1 MGDIDADADQDLTDA
16 QLYTEGVL
24 GGDIPLNDCN
34 DINSDG
40 LINVVD
46 AATIADCQYWNSAHA
61 HPDSSGVHSHCDFPT
76 VAIENPFDNVEFT
89 IGNVDWDLQYFD
101 VHVLNPDNRI
111 YAYHLEFDGIQISQT
126 ESLIDPLLYSGTPSH
141 VPGGID
147 VLSLSYDGTSIPKNI
162 VYTPFLRVHWIGSA
176 NGMVCISQAVDVV
189 NDALQTTMT
198 SLFNPC
204 IEETNAGCF
213 EDLDGDLVVS
223 VSDILA
229 VLSEF
234 GCLSDCS
241 NDVNGDGYVN
251 VADVLLVLSAFGT
264 VCG

>member
-1 MGDIDADADQDLTDA
+1 M
-16 QLYTEGVL
+16 
-24 GGDIPLNDCN
+24 
-34 DINSDG
+34 
-40 LINVVD
+40 
-46 AATIADCQYWNSAHA
+46 
-61 HPDSSGVHSHCDFPT
+61 
-76 VAIENPFDNVEFT
+76 
-89 IGNVDWDLQYFD
+89 
-101 VHVLNPDNRI
+101 
-111 YAYHLEFDGIQISQT
+111 
-126 ESLIDPLLYSGTPSH
+126 
-141 VPGGID
+141 
-147 VLSLSYDGTSIPKNI
+147 LSLSYDGTSIPKNI

-189 NDALQTTMT
+189 NDALQTTIT